1 MLIIIYFIHHLY
13 FIDKKELL
21 DKIESLESEKSE
33 TSVMMVALKEKL
45 KAKEGEVVK
54 LQQSVSDSVQL
65 QHKIT
70 QLECSLNGILLSPWL
85 LVLKLSLIN
94 LIKISSFYLLLQIA
108 PQYFYKSDL
117 LEQIKE
123 FEYNQIT
130 FML

>member
-54 LQQSVSDSVQL
+54 LQQSVSDTVQL

-94 LIKISSFYLLLQIA
+94 LIKISFFYLLLSA
-108 PQYFYKSDL
+108 PQHFYKSDL

-123 FEYNQIT
+123 FEY
-130 FML
+130 

>member
-1 MLIIIYFIHHLY
+1 MPLILVFVYFIYHIF

-94 LIKISSFYLLLQIA
+94 LIKISFFYLLLSV
-108 PQYFYKSDL
+108 PQHFYSSDL

-123 FEYNQIT
+123 FEY
-130 FML
+130 